1 MQSSTTSWISSPP
14 PVADPMRDILFRLIL
29 TIAPFALIALFY
41 FLIVR

>member
-1 MQSSTTSWISSPP
+1 
-14 PVADPMRDILFRLIL
+14 MRDILFRLIL